1 MGVDDVKIVEL
12 YWARDERAIAESET
26 KYGRMLK
33 AVARGLTGNEADA
46 EECVNDTY
54 LGTWNAIPTA
64 RPTFLGAFMAKIT
77 RRLSIDRFREK
88 HRIKRGGAGELIDEL
103 TDCVPDRAPIPPEE
117 YENGRLRDA
126 LNRFLENLEPEN
138 RVLFVG
144 RYFFSR
150 SVGELAEEIGIGESN
165 AKVRLF
171 RLREALRRQLEKED
185 LL

>member
-1 MGVDDVKIVEL
+1 MQTSTQLHIGIL
-12 YWARDERAIAESET
+12 
-26 KYGRMLK
+26 
-33 AVARGLTGNEADA
+33 
-46 EECVNDTY
+46 
-54 LGTWNAIPTA
+54 
-64 RPTFLGAFMAKIT
+64 
-77 RRLSIDRFREK
+77 
-88 HRIKRGGAGELIDEL
+88 
-103 TDCVPDRAPIPPEE
+103 PDRVSLFIPPEE